1 MESSSHV
8 FSDPRKGSI
17 EYIDC
22 PPSSPTSKG
31 IILLLHGFPQS
42 SYQFR
47 RVVQPLADAGYRI
60 IVPDYSGGAAS
71 YAERGKKLEIAE
83 ALRDFLIGLEII
95 DQPLHIVGHDIGGM
109 VADAFVL
116 EYPELATSII
126 WGECPIPGTKEMEEQ
141 FGTVRQFHFQFH
153 AVPDLPEALVGGREK
168 LYLQHFFSKLIHKK
182 DAIEEADLN
191 HYAAFYQ
198 QPNVLRRAF
207 RLYAAFTDDGRDMKE
222 RLRARGD
229 KIDNVP
235 CLLLNGKHSPHAH
248 DTPDMASQLYKDL
261 EVVEV
266 PDAGHFIAEENPDAF
281 VDIVLRFV
289 EKHGGGFSM

>member
-1 MESSSHV
+1 MESSSHF
-8 FSDPRKGSI
+8 FSDPRRGSI

-22 PPSSPTSKG
+22 PPPSPTCKG

-47 RVVQPLADAGYRI
+47 HVVQPLADAGYRV
-60 IVPDYSGGAAS
+60 IVPDYSGRAAS

-83 ALRDFLIGLEII
+83 ALRDFLISLDII
-95 DQPLHIVGHDIGGM
+95 NQPLHIVGLDIGGM
-109 VADAFVL
+109 VAHAFIL
-116 EYPELATSII
+116 AYPELVTSII

-153 AVPDLPEALVGGREK
+153 AVPDLPEALVQGREK
-168 LYLQHFFSKLIHKK
+168 IYLQHFFSKLIHKK
-182 DAIEEADLN
+182 GAISEADLN

-207 RLYAAFTDDGRDMKE
+207 RLYAAFPDDGRDMKE
-222 RLRARGD
+222 RLWAKGD
-229 KIDNVP
+229 RIGSVP

-248 DTPDMASQLYKDL
+248 DTPDMASQLYADF

-266 PDAGHFIAEENPDAF
+266 PDAGHYIAEENPDAF
-281 VDIVLRFV
+281 VDIVLQFV
-289 EKHGGGFSM
+289 GKHVGVF

>member
-1 MESSSHV
+1 MPVAMESSSHV

-47 RVVQPLADAGYRI
+47 HVVQPLAGVGYHI

-95 DQPLHIVGHDIGGM
+95 GQPLHIVGHDIGGM
-109 VADAFVL
+109 VAHAFVL

-141 FGTVRQFHFQFH
+141 FGTIRQFHFQVH
-153 AVPDLPEALVGGREK
+153 A
-168 LYLQHFFSKLIHKK
+168 HFFSKLIHKT
-182 DAIEEADLN
+182 DAIKEADLN

-222 RLRARGD
+222 RLRAKGD
-229 KIDNVP
+229 NIDSVP
-235 CLLLNGKHSPHAH
+235 CLLLNGKHSPHVH
-248 DTPDMASQLYKDL
+248 NTPDMASQLYGYL

-266 PDAGHFIAEENPDAF
+266 PDAEHYIAEENPDVF
-281 VDIVLRFV
+281 VDIVLWFV